1 MGLPFS
7 VLSCVLQLTGMLQLM
22 KISVPAKARR
32 VLTFNIFLIIYNPT
46 KFNEVIVGFSS
57 LSSYNYMFCFKSYIK
72 AGDGRFSEDLV
83 NN

>member
-1 MGLPFS
+1 
-7 VLSCVLQLTGMLQLM
+7 M

-32 VLTFNIFLIIYNPT
+32 VLTFNIFLITYNPT
-46 KFNEVIVGFSS
+46 KLNEAIVGFSS
-57 LSSYNYMFCFKSYIK
+57 LSSYNYMFCFKNYIK